1 MATALKVKSLD
12 LNVANNTKNHQ
23 TDMYEITEDVKS
35 ENDDVPGKLVVR
47 RGQEF
52 TITMVFDRVI
62 EKEDKL
68 RLVLQTGEY
77 DVFSI

>member
-77 DVFSI
+77 DVFLI